1 MLKHITYLFIAITY
15 FFYEQI
21 GHSSHMILG
30 ILYLITF
37 IMSLVTEEKEEFM
50 Y

>member
-21 GHSSHMILG
+21 GKNSHIILG

-37 IMSLVTEEKEEFM
+37 IMSLVNEEKEEFI